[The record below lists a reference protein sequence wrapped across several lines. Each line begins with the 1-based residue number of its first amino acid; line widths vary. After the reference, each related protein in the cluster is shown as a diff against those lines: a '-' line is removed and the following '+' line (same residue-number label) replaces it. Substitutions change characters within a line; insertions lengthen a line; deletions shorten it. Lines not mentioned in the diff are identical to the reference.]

1 MTDEGLRM
9 TARALVLLVEF
20 LPIMGSRKAV
30 NAQDDSREA
39 FFRSLLSRFSE
50 AHRTTTQNLRRRARQ
65 VFATIHPAGEVR

>member
-30 NAQDDSREA
+30 NAQDDSMEA
-39 FFRSLLSRFSE
+39 FFSSIL
-50 AHRTTTQNLRRRARQ
+50 
-65 VFATIHPAGEVR
+65 TIDQLAEEQP